1 MTRKS
6 IFLSGLLLLIF
17 LVLVALFWRYQ
28 FANTPLSMRSLVGD
42 QIDGNMQIYG
52 ESPRQ
57 DAQAHRALLADA
69 QRGNAGAQFMLAII
83 LEPVDM
89 AQSLRW
95 YEAAAAQGDAGAIA
109 RLGEL
114 RALSAQPA
122 AQPAAR

>member
-6 IFLSGLLLLIF
+6 FFVSTLLLLVF
-17 LVLVALFWRYQ
+17 LILIALFWRHQ

-42 QIDGNMQIYG
+42 QISSDMQIYG

-69 QRGNAGAQFMLAII
+69 QRGNPGAQFTLAII

-109 RLGEL
+109 RLREL
-114 RALSAQPA
+114 RAQA
-122 AQPAAR
+122 AAR